1 MVYAYTMS
9 EDLERT
15 QLYLR
20 RSQRAAL
27 DRIAEETGVT
37 QSELVRRAV
46 DDAYLGRRRI
56 TREERVRIMRAA
68 AGAWKGRRETGADYV
83 ERLRSGRLARVTRR
97 SR

>member
-1 MVYAYTMS
+1 MVYTYTMTK
-9 EDLERT
+9 DLERT

-20 RSQRAAL
+20 RSQRVAL
-27 DRIAEETGVT
+27 NRIAEEKGVT

-56 TREERVRIMRAA
+56 TREERLRIVRAA
-68 AGAWKGRRETGADYV
+68 AGAWRGRRETGAEYV
-83 ERLRSGRLARVTRR
+83 DRLRSGRLARVTRG